1 MTEQF
6 NEQDELEY
14 NDGLGDLLKERDQ
27 LQFSWG
33 KTATVLVAILAVT
46 FALFWGFFK
55 TSSTSEKVEFT
66 EIEASQPL
74 EISAENDSIQNT
86 VIETVNEKEES
97 AVVEDK
103 ITEKKVIQPKVE
115 TKPTLYRVYA
125 GTFGEKQNAEELK
138 SMLSSQGIDSFI
150 WQQNQGGSLNY
161 IVQVGSFKNKVSAE
175 KHAATIN
182 KKGFEANVVQK

>member
-55 TSSTSEKVEFT
+55 TNSTSEKVEFT
-66 EIEASQPL
+66 EIETTQPI
-74 EISAENDSIQNT
+74 EINVDNNSTENT

-97 AVVEDK
+97 AVVEDN
-103 ITEKKVIQPKVE
+103 TTGKKVIQPKIK

-125 GTFGEKQNAEELK
+125 GTFSEKQNAEELK
-138 SMLSSQGIDSFI
+138 SMLSTQGIDSFI
-150 WQQNQGGSLNY
+150 WQKKQNDNLNY
-161 IVQVGSFKNKVSAE
+161 IVQVGSFKKKASAE

-182 KKGFEANVVQK
+182 AKGFEANVVQK

>member
-55 TSSTSEKVEFT
+55 TNSTSEKVEFT
-66 EIEASQPL
+66 EIETTQPI
-74 EISAENDSIQNT
+74 EINVDNNSTENT

-97 AVVEDK
+97 AVVEDN
-103 ITEKKVIQPKVE
+103 TTGKKVIQPKIE

-125 GTFGEKQNAEELK
+125 GTFSEKQNAEELK
-138 SMLSSQGIDSFI
+138 SMLSTQGIDSFI
-150 WQQNQGGSLNY
+150 WQKKQNDNLNY
-161 IVQVGSFKNKVSAE
+161 IVQVGSFKKKASAE

-182 KKGFEANVVQK
+182 AKGFEANVVQK

>member
-66 EIEASQPL
+66 EIETTQPV
-74 EISAENDSIQNT
+74 EINVNNDSTENT

-97 AVVEDK
+97 AVIEDST
-103 ITEKKVIQPKVE
+103 IEKKVIQPKIE

-150 WQQNQGGSLNY
+150 WQKKQNGNLSY
-161 IVQVGSFKNKVSAE
+161 IVQVGSFKKKASAE

-182 KKGFEANVVQK
+182 TKGFEANIVQK